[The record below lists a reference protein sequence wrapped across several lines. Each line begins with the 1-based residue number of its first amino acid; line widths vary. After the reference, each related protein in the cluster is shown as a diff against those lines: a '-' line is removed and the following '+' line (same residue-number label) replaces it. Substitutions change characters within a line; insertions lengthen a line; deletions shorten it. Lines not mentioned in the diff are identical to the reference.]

1 MVDILI
7 RIVINAVALIVA
19 LKLVPHASFTGDW
32 LQLLGVA
39 AVFGLVNA
47 FLRPIVRLLA
57 LPLTIITLGLVG
69 FVINA
74 GMILV
79 TAFISNKVGF
89 GFTLGGWP
97 ASGKINLE
105 VLLAAF
111 LTALVVSIV
120 STLVGLVRRIT
131 PGV

>member
-1 MVDILI
+1 VIDILI
-7 RIVINAVALIVA
+7 RIAINAVALIVA
-19 LKLVPHASFTGDW
+19 VKLVPHVSFTGDW

-39 AVFGLVNA
+39 AVFGVVNA
-47 FLRPIVRLLA
+47 FLRPIVKLLA
-57 LPLTIITLGLVG
+57 LPLTIITLGLIG

-79 TAFISNKVGF
+79 TAFAGDKIGF
-89 GFTLGGWP
+89 GFTLAGWP
-97 ASGKINLE
+97 TSGNINLE
-105 VLLAAF
+105 VLIAAF
-111 LTALVVSIV
+111 LTALVVSVV